1 MPHKG
6 APLGEWELAGGNC
19 VRASIASLALVALV
33 AVAGCS
39 RPGPGPAGPQGP
51 AGPPGV
57 AGAAGPAGP
66 PGHQGAAG
74 PAGPPGS
81 PGAGSALRVLADS
94 SKESCGSDEIMIS
107 AYCTGGGTVQ
117 LDGSV
122 GANCEG
128 GDNAK
133 AVVACAKR

>member
-1 MPHKG
+1 M
-6 APLGEWELAGGNC
+6 
-19 VRASIASLALVALV
+19 RASIASLALVALF

-39 RPGPGPAGPQGP
+39 KPEPGPAGAQGP
-51 AGPPGV
+51 AGSPGV

-66 PGHQGAAG
+66 PGPQGAAG

-81 PGAGSALRVLADS
+81 PGAGSSLRVLADS
-94 SKESCGSDEIMIS
+94 SSETCGSDEIMIS
-107 AYCTGGGTVQ
+107 AYCTGGGTLQ
-117 LDGSV
+117 LDGSA